1 MWNGAFTAMID
12 AVLDSGPLIH
22 LAEIDALDVISD
34 FSTLFIA
41 EAVSDEVRRHQPAA
55 LDSALNFHFLSAP
68 SPSAAL
74 RILARTL
81 SLDRGELEALSLME
95 HNCHAIFL
103 TDDSAARMAAEERGF
118 KVHGTIGLIIRAA
131 RKGHRTRL
139 EVIDLLRTIPIK
151 SSLYIKPVLLNE
163 IISSLLD
170 EWHL

>member
-1 MWNGAFTAMID
+1 MID

-34 FSTLFIA
+34 FSMLFIA

-95 HNCHAIFL
+95 HNCHAIFM
-103 TDDSAARMAAEERGF
+103 SRGP
-118 KVHGTIGLIIRAA
+118 
-131 RKGHRTRL
+131 
-139 EVIDLLRTIPIK
+139 E
-151 SSLYIKPVLLNE
+151 S
-163 IISSLLD
+163 
-170 EWHL
+170 